1 MYIIIAKNYLI
12 HNHGALKYCLR
23 QPDEVASSTTIVQ
36 KNQPSRMG
44 RLIFGGTGQI
54 WMRCRPGMD
63 GN

>member
-12 HNHGALKYCLR
+12 HNRGALKYCLR

-54 WMRCRPGMD
+54 
-63 GN
+63 